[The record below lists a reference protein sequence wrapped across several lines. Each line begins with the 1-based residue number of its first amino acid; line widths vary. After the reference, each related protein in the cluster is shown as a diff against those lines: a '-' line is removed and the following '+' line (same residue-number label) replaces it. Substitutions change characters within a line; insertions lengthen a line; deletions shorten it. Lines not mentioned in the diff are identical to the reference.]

1 PTNYDLLLSI
11 GDLMMIKRDLDRAV
25 RAYCDAIT
33 ACPDN
38 FMAYAK
44 AGLALWEK
52 DYIEESIVAFHK
64 SIDLNPNFEISQN
77 NLGVV
82 YLDGLTS
89 PKESLNYFLRAVEL
103 NPNYTL
109 AYFNAARSYQALGE
123 NQEAAE
129 YYQRSMDLNKITGEL
144 DENDIKTRL
153 HSLFE

>member
-1 PTNYDLLLSI
+1 
-11 GDLMMIKRDLDRAV
+11 MMVKRDLDHAV

-33 ACPDN
+33 VCPDN

-82 YLDGLTS
+82 YLDGLAS

-129 YYQRSMDLNKITGEL
+129 YYQRSMDLNKITCEL